1 MHNLRGNKPHMIIQ
15 DAFAI
20 NRQIRN
26 HKIDG
31 TPDSNE
37 QTMAFSIGDL
47 KFVDNFQFMASNLD
61 NLVSNLYDNE
71 GQFNNFTHIKSQFR
85 DHMDLLC
92 TKGYLPIWLNKC
104 TH

>member
-1 MHNLRGNKPHMIIQ
+1 MHNLRGYDSHLIIKE
-15 DAFAI
+15 ALEI
-20 NRQIRN
+20 NNQIGNR
-26 HKIDG
+26 KIDG
-31 TPDSNE
+31 IPNSNE
-37 QTMAFSIGDL
+37 QTMAFSKGDL

-61 NLVSNLYDNE
+61 NLVSNPYDKE

>member
-1 MHNLRGNKPHMIIQ
+1 MHNLRGNNPHMIIQ

-31 TPDSNE
+31 TPNSNE
-37 QTMAFSIGDL
+37 QTMAFSKGDL

-61 NLVSNLYDNE
+61 NLVSNLYDKDDKLRK
-71 GQFNNFTHIKSQFR
+71 FTHMQR
-85 DHMDLLC
+85 QCTDHMNLSCKKRDVIRMHGC
-92 TKGYLPIWLNKC
+92 MT
-104 TH
+104 